1 MVQSR
6 HAHTFNHDEWAAGYD
21 EDVANESNPIRAGY
35 RATLEWVVDR
45 AAVGPDDVVVDLG
58 VGTGNLARL
67 LPPCRHLIGVDVS
80 TEMLAL
86 AAPKLGPGAE
96 LVQADVL
103 EVFERTDRYDAVV
116 STYALHHLVAD
127 EKAVLVDAVA
137 ARLVPGGRL
146 AIGDLMVASRDSAA
160 GVQARLGHPD
170 VEELFADEFPWYVDE
185 TLVALERAGFRGLVA
200 EQLSDL
206 SWGVAARVP

>member
-6 HAHTFNHDEWAAGYD
+6 HAHTFNHDEWAAAYD
-21 EDVANESNPIRAGY
+21 EDVADESNPIRAGY
-35 RATLEWVVDR
+35 QSTLQWVVDR
-45 AAVGPDDVVVDLG
+45 AAIGPDDVVVDLG
-58 VGTGNLARL
+58 VGTGNLALR
-67 LPPCRHLIGVDVS
+67 LPPCRRLIGVDVS

-86 AAPKLGPGAE
+86 AAPKLGPDVE

-103 EVFERTDRYDAVV
+103 EVLERPERYDAVV

-127 EKAVLVDAVA
+127 EKAVLVEAVA
-137 ARLVPGGRL
+137 ARLAPGGRL
-146 AIGDLMVASRDSAA
+146 AIGDLMVASRASAA

-170 VEELFADEFPWYVDE
+170 VDELFADEFPWFVDE
-185 TLVALERAGFRGLVA
+185 TLAALDRAGFRGLVV

-206 SWGVAARVP
+206 SWGVAAQRP